1 MILYHG
7 TNLCIDKIELSVCRP
22 NKDFGKGFYLTTIEN
37 QAQKMAMRV
46 SAVYGGEPIVN
57 AYLFDEKNLKNPH
70 LHIRVFDNPSVEW
83 ALFVT
88 NNRNKILS
96 GEHNIDAK
104 YDIVT
109 GPVADDD
116 LSLLFRQFTSGLIDE
131 TALKKGMEFRKL
143 TDQYSFHTERAI
155 ELLTKRWDYHVK
167 T

>member
-22 NKDFGKGFYLTTIEN
+22 NKDFGKGFYLTTIQN
-37 QAQKMAMRV
+37 QAIKMAMRV
-46 SAVYGGEPIVN
+46 SSIYGGEPIVN
-57 AYLFDEKNLKNPH
+57 SYFFDEKNLKNPK
-70 LHIRVFDNPSVEW
+70 LNIRVFDKPSVEW

-96 GEHNIDAK
+96 GEHNIDSK
-104 YDIVT
+104 YDIVV

-116 LSLLFRQFTSGLIDE
+116 LSLLFRQFTNGFIDE

-143 TDQYSFHTERAI
+143 TDQYSFHTDKAI
-155 ELLTKRWDYHVK
+155 EFLTKMGDYHVQ